1 MNRHLN
7 RAFRASALSL
17 SLASRLSKPAAGY
30 LPRQFSSLHQRRAL
44 EYPLENG
51 LGNFLTPEGLKTIAV
66 DWQEGLLD
74 RLNEEVRGMMSY

>member
-7 RAFRASALSL
+7 RALRASMLSV
-17 SLASRLSKPAAGY
+17 SSTSRLSNPVAWY
-30 LPRQFSSLHQRRAL
+30 LPRQLSSLHQRRAL

-51 LGNFLTPEGLKTIAV
+51 LGKFLSAEGLKTIAV

-74 RLNEEVRGMMSY
+74 RLNEEVRGTTNS